1 MSPIPYSA
9 VKWGNVDFAKL
20 DPNREPTPADRLFL
34 VAEYKKTGHIDT
46 CAKRCNLTFEAAW
59 KAIHEEIRHDPSILE
74 AGEAMLSCGMMCR
87 EIAMEA
93 AIAARTK
100 LANPR
105 IRASDAMYTHKLAMD
120 RYKSYKGEWRDTEG
134 AAVSTSEDEL
144 AAACAEKDK
153 ELARLAEIGVTAGDA
168 EAEEPAS
175 PDGVP
180 ADLDPDTGA
189 RS

>member
-1 MSPIPYSA
+1 MPYSP

-20 DPNREPTPADRLFL
+20 DPNREPSPADRLFL

-46 CAKRCNLTFEAAW
+46 CAKRCNLTFEVAW
-59 KAIHEEIRHDPSILE
+59 KAIQEEIRHDPSILE

-120 RYKSYKGEWRDTEG
+120 RYKGYKAEWKENEG
-134 AAVSTSEDEL
+134 AAISTSETEIEAALAEKEREL
-144 AAACAEKDK
+144 ANLQGTGTPAGIAE
-153 ELARLAEIGVTAGDA
+153 T
-168 EAEEPAS
+168 EEPAS

-180 ADLDPDTGA
+180 QDLHAD
-189 RS
+189 S